1 MRDSSPHLVKDGKT
15 HREDVEG
22 RRFALLVSGGVHLV
36 LLILALLITFENQFG
51 LRPSFIEVT
60 LGEFEAGS
68 PPKPLPQPMPRPTP
82 PVQKPEPTPEPVP
95 PKPEPKPETKPVD
108 APDQPKPV
116 ESEIELV
123 TPDVPKIDPTV
134 VPETKPEPQPV
145 QPEPIPET
153 ESKVRV
159 DVVPEQTPVQAKDVA
174 EKVAEEG
181 PGEDDEL
188 ASPYSLKWEGPL
200 GRDPLTQPLPVNST
214 NSSANITVR
223 FEVSPDG
230 RIGRILP
237 LQKMNPE
244 LEREVMRTLRNWRF
258 SRLPSTVPQDAQWGT
273 ITFRFVVE

>member
-1 MRDSSPHLVKDGKT
+1 MTDSSSHVLKNSQP

-22 RRFALLVSGGVHLV
+22 RRFALWVTGGVHALL
-36 LLILALLITFENQFG
+36 LLIAFLITFENQFG

-60 LGEFEAGS
+60 LGEFEQGS
-68 PPKPLPQPMPRPTP
+68 PPKPLPQPTPRPTP
-82 PVQKPEPTPEPVP
+82 PVEQPDPEPEPEP
-95 PKPEPKPETKPVD
+95 PKPEPKTEAKPVD
-108 APDQPKPV
+108 APDQPDPV
-116 ESEIELV
+116 ESEIEIE
-123 TPDVPKIDPTV
+123 TPVVPEIDPTV
-134 VPETKPEPQPV
+134 VPETEPEPKPV
-145 QPEPIPET
+145 QPEPVPVTEPE
-153 ESKVRV
+153 VRV
-159 DVVPEQTPVQAKDVA
+159 DEVPEQAPVEAEDIA

-200 GRDPLTQPLPVNST
+200 GRDPLTQPLPINAT

-230 RIGRILP
+230 RIGRIIP

>member
-1 MRDSSPHLVKDGKT
+1 MSPSASQPAEQSLK
-15 HREDVEG
+15 HREDAEG
-22 RRFALLVSGGVHLV
+22 QRFALWVTGGVHV
-36 LLILALLITFENQFG
+36 LLLIVALFISFDNQFG

-68 PPKPLPQPMPRPTP
+68 PPKPLPQPTPRPTP
-82 PVQKPEPTPEPVP
+82 PVQQPDPEPEPEP
-95 PKPEPKPETKPVD
+95 PKSEPETETKPVD
-108 APDQPKPV
+108 APDQPEPV
-116 ESEIELV
+116 ESEIEIV
-123 TPDVPKIDPTV
+123 TPDVPEIDPTV
-134 VPETKPEPQPV
+134 VPETEPEPEPV

-153 ESKVRV
+153 EPEVRV
-159 DVVPEQTPVQAKDVA
+159 DEVPEQTPVQAEDVA
-174 EKVAEEG
+174 EEVAEEG
-181 PGEDDEL
+181 PGDDDEL

-200 GRDPLTQPLPVNST
+200 GRDPLTQPLPENFT

-230 RIGRILP
+230 RIGRIIP